1 MVGARF
7 QRNLGTFL
15 LIAPAVLLIVL
26 WFVVPLAR
34 FLALAFTG
42 DDGPFAALRTLLE
55 SAVYRRV
62 FLNTF
67 ALASVVTAIAL
78 ALAFPLALA
87 LSRLR
92 GFGFNLLLFGV
103 LFPFWISLL
112 VRTFSWML
120 LLENSG
126 PINRFLVRVGVA
138 EKPLSLLFTD
148 TGVVIGMVHV
158 LLPYAVFPLLARM
171 RGIDDRLILASDGLG
186 ASRLSTIRLVYL
198 PLLTPGLFASIALVF
213 LLALG
218 FFITPALLG
227 GAKTLT
233 IATLIAGFVT
243 DRLAWSLA
251 AAASLILLVA
261 VGVLLA
267 AVRHVLPVGEALPS

>member
-7 QRNLGTFL
+7 QRNLVTLL

-26 WFVVPLAR
+26 WFVLPLAR
-34 FLALAFTG
+34 FLALAFAG
-42 DDGPFAALRTLLE
+42 DGGPFAALRTLLE
-55 SAVYRRV
+55 SEVYRRV
-62 FLNTF
+62 FMNTF
-67 ALASVVTAIAL
+67 ALASIVTTIAL
-78 ALAFPLALA
+78 VLAFPLALA

-92 GFGFNLLLFGV
+92 GFGFHLLLLGV

-126 PINRFLVRVGVA
+126 PINRFLVGVGVA

-198 PLLTPGLFASIALVF
+198 PLLAPGLFASIALVF

-251 AAASLILLVA
+251 AAGSLILMVA
-261 VGVLLA
+261 VGVLLV
-267 AVRHVLPVGEALPS
+267 AVRRVLPVGEALPS

>member
-7 QRNLGTFL
+7 QHKLGTFL
-15 LIAPAVLLIVL
+15 LITPAVLFIVL
-26 WFVVPLAR
+26 WFVLPLAR
-34 FLALAFTG
+34 FLALAFAG

-55 SAVYRRV
+55 SEVYRRV

-67 ALASVVTAIAL
+67 GLASVVTAIAL

-92 GFGFNLLLFGV
+92 GLRFSLLLFGV

-126 PINRFLVRVGVA
+126 PINRFLVGVGVV

-148 TGVVIGMVHV
+148 TAVVIGMVHV

-171 RGIDDRLILASDGLG
+171 RGIDDRLIMASDGLG
-186 ASRLSTIRLVYL
+186 ASRFSTFRLVYL

-251 AAASLILLVA
+251 AAGSLILLVA
-261 VGVLLA
+261 VGVLLVT
-267 AVRHVLPVGEALPS
+267 VRRVLPVGEALPS